1 MPITQILLTASAS
14 QGGGGG
20 GGGGGESYPLPGSG
34 SYINSINTAGGV
46 LGFPDRYA
54 GAVLSVDNNE
64 GGWAYYI
71 KNGRFNSDVGFF
83 NGVARTG
90 VDPYGGFGS
99 QNLPTEDYA
108 IQWVGYIQVPTTG
121 DYNIYLTSDDL
132 LYFWIGSNAL
142 AGNFNFSNFH
152 YSTNNSSNYANNS
165 VTLVGGVYY
174 PIRMWFQEWS
184 GAEYAQVLIGPVL
197 QNAVSMAQWTIVNNS
212 QTNGHGATSTLN
224 GIVHPFNGGDL
235 GVVICQASNP
245 NFDAF
250 TVIPEGAS
258 ITSNIPNFGTRLV
271 TSSVTS
277 PFGWIVGYD
286 ATGLTGTTTSSD
298 TFNFTW
304 SQ

>member
-1 MPITQILLTASAS
+1 MPITQILLTATAAA
-14 QGGGGG
+14 GGGGG
-20 GGGGGESYPLPGSG
+20 GGSYPTPGSG

-54 GAVLSVDNNE
+54 GAVLSVDNSEN
-64 GGWAYYI
+64 GWAYYI

-83 NGVARTG
+83 NGVTRTG
-90 VDPYGGFGS
+90 VDPYGGFGD
-99 QNLPTEDYA
+99 QDLGRDEYA

-142 AGNFNFSNFH
+142 AGNFNFSNHH

-184 GAEYAQVLIGPVL
+184 GAERAQVLIGPVAS
-197 QNAVSMAQWTIVNNS
+197 NAVSMTQWTVVNNS
-212 QTNGHGATSTLN
+212 QTSGHGATSTLN
-224 GIVHPFNGGDL
+224 GIVHPFNGGTL
-235 GVVICQASNP
+235 GNIFCEPENP

-277 PFGWIVGYD
+277 PFGWVVEYD
-286 ATGLTGTTTSSD
+286 ATGLTGTTTNSD

-304 SQ
+304 TQ